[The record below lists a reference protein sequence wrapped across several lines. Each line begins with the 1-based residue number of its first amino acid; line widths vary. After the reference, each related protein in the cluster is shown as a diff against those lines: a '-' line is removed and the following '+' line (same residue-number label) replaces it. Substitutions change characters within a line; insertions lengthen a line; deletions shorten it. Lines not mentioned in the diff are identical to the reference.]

1 MIENYI
7 LTNLQLDAIGRVCRY
22 ASENELRYKQ
32 FLCKENG
39 YINANYDFDLG
50 LLNIL
55 HQQIL
60 ELYSLKNI
68 SDNSLY
74 YVSLWYA
81 EQTIEALN
89 HSLAF
94 YCLEHM
100 NLEPNRSLIVNQNF
114 PEFEKRIEC
123 KTGSCDIY
131 YKIPENKNKYVS
143 DPV

>member
-7 LTNLQLDAIGRVCRY
+7 LTSLQLDAIGRVCRY
-22 ASENELRYKQ
+22 ASENELKYKQ
-32 FLCKENG
+32 FLSKENG
-39 YINANYDFDLG
+39 YINAKYDLDLG

-55 HQQIL
+55 HQQLL
-60 ELYSLKNI
+60 ELYHLKNI
-68 SDNSLY
+68 SDNSPY

-81 EQTIEALN
+81 KQTIEALN
-89 HSLAF
+89 HAFSF

-100 NLEPNRSLIVNQNF
+100 NLEQNISLVVNQNF

-123 KTGSCDIY
+123 KTDSCGIY
-131 YKIPENKNKYVS
+131 YKIPESKNKYVS

>member
-7 LTNLQLDAIGRVCRY
+7 LTNLQLDAIERVCRY
-22 ASENELRYKQ
+22 ASENELKYNQ

-39 YINANYDFDLG
+39 YINTNYDLGLG

-60 ELYSLKNI
+60 ELYHLKNI
-68 SDNSLY
+68 SDNTPY
-74 YVSLWYA
+74 YISLWYA

-89 HSLAF
+89 HAFGF
-94 YCLEHM
+94 YCLEYM
-100 NLEPNRSLIVNQNF
+100 NLELNRSLIVNQNF

-123 KTGSCDIY
+123 KTESCGIY
-131 YKIPENKNKYVS
+131 YKIPDSKNKYVS